1 MKPSIALNAIL
12 ATYHYNM
19 SGVEPDKQ
27 INLFLRGA
35 PGTAK
40 SSLVYQAGE
49 ALDVNVAELR
59 LPGMDA
65 ADIKGMPT
73 ISNNRTVWCSPE
85 EIPADPDWKGFVFLD
100 EPAQAPLLV
109 MSAVSQLILQKR
121 IGNTFLPKG
130 AVIISAGNRKSDRA
144 AVNEMP
150 RHLSDRYTFIDVEAD
165 IDDFTSWAIKN
176 NIRPEVTSFV
186 RSRTELLHKFDP
198 SQPKSPTLRGWMF
211 VSGILQMANLHPLA
225 QHAMI
230 AGTVGE
236 GAAIEFMGHLRL
248 YGQIPTVEEIIANPK
263 GTPVPTGE
271 NAPAM
276 SYALSSS
283 LSRVLDS
290 KNAKAIIEYIS
301 RMESEEFAVL
311 TVRDA
316 LERDASLKKV
326 EHVRNWAARN
336 ASLII

>member
-12 ATYHYNM
+12 ATYDYNT
-19 SGVEPDKQ
+19 SGIPPEQQ

-35 PGTAK
+35 PGVAK
-40 SSLVYQAGE
+40 SSLVYQAG
-49 ALDVNVAELR
+49 DMRNVGVAEMR

-65 ADIKGMPT
+65 ADIKGMPS
-73 ISNNRTVWCSPE
+73 IKDGRTVWCSPE
-85 EIPADPDWKGFVFLD
+85 EIPTDPDWKGFVFLD

-121 IGNTFLPKG
+121 IGNVILPKG
-130 AVIISAGNRKSDRA
+130 AVIISAGNRKSDRS

-150 RHLSDRYTFIDVEAD
+150 RHLADRYTFIDVEAD
-165 IDDFTSWAIKN
+165 VDDFVGWAIKN
-176 NIRPEVTSFV
+176 DIRSEVTSFV
-186 RSRTELLHKFDP
+186 RSRTELLHKFDA
-198 SQPKSPTLRGWMF
+198 SQPKSPTMRGWAF
-211 VSGILQMANLHPLA
+211 VSGILSMPNLSPVA

-248 YGQIPTVEEIIANPK
+248 YGQIPTVEEIVADPK

-276 SYALSSS
+276 SYAVSSN
-283 LSRVLDS
+283 LSRAMDS
-290 KNAKAIIEYIS
+290 KNAKAIIDYIS

-316 LERDASLKKV
+316 LERDATLKKV